1 MTKEDAKQWL
11 TDTVNDV
18 FMDMCYYDR
27 KEDEEMNVQQLRD
40 LMDEGI
46 ISKEIMIEVFTK
58 QIEKE
63 YPDKPKT

>member
-1 MTKEDAKQWL
+1 MTKKDAKQWL

-18 FMDMCYYDR
+18 FMNMCYYDR
-27 KEDEEMNVQQLRD
+27 KEDEVMNVKQLRD

-58 QIEKE
+58 QIGTE
-63 YPDKPKT
+63 YPDEP